1 MQNSTT
7 GIAPER
13 IWSFYVVIALA
24 LLGAAYQ
31 LVRLQI
37 TGFDAFAERALDN
50 RQQRLTLPA
59 PRGVVYDRNGV
70 LLAQNVP
77 AISVSITPALLPE
90 DAGRL
95 AELYARL
102 SELTGVPIS
111 TPPLD
116 AGNATGNRIGDD
128 SPSPGIQELVF
139 LQETNA
145 PYRPV
150 VIAPDLSREKAL
162 VLGAE
167 LRSLPGVQLEVRALR
182 DYPTGAL
189 TAHVVGYMGPITEDQ
204 SDYYVNLG
212 FDPARDRIGYAGI
225 ENRMQDVMA
234 GRNGYKEVEVDVAG
248 RELRTLG
255 EGQAP
260 VPGQSVVLTIDV
272 RLQAAAE
279 AALANRMKI
288 ENQIAQAD
296 TNLLRPPQPV
306 TNGVAIAINPQ
317 TGEVLA
323 MVSLPT
329 YDNAMFSR
337 FIPAA
342 YYQEMAD
349 HPYKPLFNN
358 AISGEYP
365 PGSVFK
371 VAVAAGALQEG
382 VVTADQVIFDPG
394 EIIITNRYFPNDP
407 GKTRRVVCYNRAGH
421 GDVNFIR
428 GIAVSCDVYFYALG
442 GGYEAGGV
450 QDGGLG
456 IDRLHNY
463 ATMLGFDQLTGI
475 ELPGERKG
483 LMPTRDWKRLNIGE
497 NWSTGDTYIA
507 SIGQGYVLSTPLQ
520 VLMAYTP
527 FINRDGYVR
536 KPTLIREVRDGEG
549 NVLRTASVQN
559 QSQTA
564 LTPYVI
570 EQVSLGLR
578 QVMID
583 GTGKKLAVEGIN
595 LAGKSGT
602 AEYCDNVAQA
612 ADRCQYGS
620 WPAHA
625 WMVAYAP
632 YEKPE
637 IAVVVFVYSGEE
649 GSTVAGPVAQEIIDA
664 YFALKGMSPAA
675 G

>member
-296 TNLLRPPQPV
+296 TNPLRPPQPV

-421 GDVNFIR
+421 GEVNFIR

>member
-1 MQNSTT
+1 M
-7 GIAPER
+7 
-13 IWSFYVVIALA
+13 IALA

-31 LVRLQI
+31 LVRLQV

-59 PRGVVYDRNGV
+59 ARGVVYDRNGV

-77 AISVSITPALLPE
+77 AISVSITPAFLPE

-102 SELTGVPIS
+102 SELTGVPIA

-128 SPSPGIQELVF
+128 SPPPGIRELVL
-139 LQETNA
+139 LQETTA

-150 VIAPDLSREKAL
+150 VIAPDITREQAL

-167 LRSLPGVQLEVRALR
+167 LRNLPGVQLEVRALR

-204 SDYYVNLG
+204 ADYYVDLG

-234 GRNGYKEVEVDVAG
+234 GSNGYKEVEVDVAG

-279 AALANRMKI
+279 AALSNRMKI

-296 TNLLRPPQPV
+296 TNPLRPPQPV

-329 YDNAMFSR
+329 YDNTMFSR
-337 FIPAA
+337 FIPAT
-342 YYQEMAD
+342 YYQEMED

-382 VVTADQVIFDPG
+382 IVTADQMIFDPG

-450 QDGGLG
+450 TDGGLG
-456 IDRLHNY
+456 IDRLHKY

-483 LMPTRDWKRLNIGE
+483 LIPTRDWKRLNIGE

-520 VLMAYTP
+520 VLMAHTP
-527 FINRDGYVR
+527 FINRDGFVR

-559 QSQTA
+559 NSQTA

-570 EQVSLGLR
+570 EQVSQGLR

-583 GTGKKLAVEGIN
+583 GTGKNLAVEGIV
-595 LAGKSGT
+595 LGGKSGT

-612 ADRCQYGS
+612 ADRCQFGS

-625 WMVAYAP
+625 WMLAYAP

-649 GSTVAGPVAQEIIDA
+649 GSTVAGSVVQEIIDA
-664 YFALKGMSPAA
+664 YFVLKGMSPAA

>member
-1 MQNSTT
+1 VQNTSTS
-7 GIAPER
+7 IAPER

-37 TGFDAFAERALDN
+37 TGFDAYTVRAIDN

-77 AISVSITPALLPE
+77 AISVLITPALLPE
-90 DAGRL
+90 DSGRL

-102 SELTGVPIS
+102 SELTGVPVS

-150 VIAPDLSREKAL
+150 VIAPDISREQAL

-167 LRSLPGVQLEVRALR
+167 LRTMPGVQLEVRALR

-204 SDYYVNLG
+204 SDFYVNLG

-272 RLQAAAE
+272 RLQAAAA

-296 TNLLRPPQPV
+296 TNPLRPPQPV

-329 YDNAMFSR
+329 YDNTMFSR
-337 FIPAA
+337 FIPAT

-382 VVTADQVIFDPG
+382 VVTAEQEIFDPG

-450 QDGGLG
+450 KDGGLG
-456 IDRLHNY
+456 IDRVHKY

-483 LMPTRDWKRLNIGE
+483 LIPTRDWKRLNIGE

-520 VLMAYTP
+520 VLMAHTP
-527 FINRDGYVR
+527 FINRDGFVR

-559 QSQTA
+559 HSQTA

-570 EQVSLGLR
+570 DQVSLGLR

-583 GTGKKLAVEGIN
+583 GTGKKLGVEGIN

-612 ADRCQYGS
+612 ADRCQFGA
-620 WPAHA
+620 WPAHS
-625 WMVAYAP
+625 WMVVYAP

-664 YFALKGMSPAA
+664 YFVLKGMSPAA

>member
-296 TNLLRPPQPV
+296 TNPLRPPQPV

-559 QSQTA
+559 QSQTT

>member
-1 MQNSTT
+1 MQNTTT

-204 SDYYVNLG
+204 SAYYVNLG

-296 TNLLRPPQPV
+296 TNPLRPPQPV

-463 ATMLGFDQLTGI
+463 ATMLGFGQLTGI

>member
-1 MQNSTT
+1 M
-7 GIAPER
+7 
-13 IWSFYVVIALA
+13 IALA

-31 LVRLQI
+31 LVRLQV

-59 PRGVVYDRNGV
+59 ARGVVYDRNGV

-77 AISVSITPALLPE
+77 AISVSITPAFLPE

-102 SELTGVPIS
+102 SELTGVPIA

-128 SPSPGIQELVF
+128 SPPPGIRELVL
-139 LQETNA
+139 LQETTA

-150 VIAPDLSREKAL
+150 VIAPDITREQAL

-167 LRSLPGVQLEVRALR
+167 LRNLPGVQLEVRALR

-204 SDYYVNLG
+204 ADYYVNLG

-234 GRNGYKEVEVDVAG
+234 GSNGYKEVEVDVAG

-279 AALANRMKI
+279 AALSNRMKI

-296 TNLLRPPQPV
+296 TNPLRPPQPV

-329 YDNAMFSR
+329 YDNSMFSR
-337 FIPAA
+337 FIPAT

-382 VVTADQVIFDPG
+382 IVTADQMIFDPG

-450 QDGGLG
+450 TDGGLG
-456 IDRLHNY
+456 IDRLHKY

-483 LMPTRDWKRLNIGE
+483 LIPTRDWKRLNIGE

-520 VLMAYTP
+520 VLMAHTP
-527 FINRDGYVR
+527 FINRDGFVR

-559 QSQTA
+559 NSQTA

-570 EQVSLGLR
+570 EQVSQGLR

-583 GTGKKLAVEGIN
+583 GTGKNLAVEGIV
-595 LAGKSGT
+595 LGGKSGT

-612 ADRCQYGS
+612 ADRCQFGS

-625 WMVAYAP
+625 WMLAYAP

-649 GSTVAGPVAQEIIDA
+649 GSTVAGSVVQEIIDA
-664 YFALKGMSPAA
+664 YFVLKGMSPAA

>member
-1 MQNSTT
+1 M
-7 GIAPER
+7 
-13 IWSFYVVIALA
+13 IALA

-37 TGFDAFAERALDN
+37 TGFDAYTVRAIDN

-77 AISVSITPALLPE
+77 AISVLITPALLPE
-90 DAGRL
+90 DSGRL

-102 SELTGVPIS
+102 SELTGVPVS

-150 VIAPDLSREKAL
+150 VIAPDISREQAL

-167 LRSLPGVQLEVRALR
+167 LRTMPGVQLEVRALR

-204 SDYYVNLG
+204 SDFYVNLG

-272 RLQAAAE
+272 RLQAAAA

-296 TNLLRPPQPV
+296 TNPLRPPQPV

-329 YDNAMFSR
+329 YDNTMFSR
-337 FIPAA
+337 FIPAT

-382 VVTADQVIFDPG
+382 VVTAEQEIFDPG

-421 GDVNFIR
+421 GDVNFIT

-450 QDGGLG
+450 KDGGLG
-456 IDRLHNY
+456 IDRVHKY

-483 LMPTRDWKRLNIGE
+483 LIPTRDWKRLNIGE

-520 VLMAYTP
+520 VLMAHTP
-527 FINRDGYVR
+527 FINRDGFVR

-559 QSQTA
+559 HSQTA

-570 EQVSLGLR
+570 DQVSLGLR

-583 GTGKKLAVEGIN
+583 GTGKKLGVEGIN

-612 ADRCQYGS
+612 ADRCQFGA
-620 WPAHA
+620 WPAHS
-625 WMVAYAP
+625 WMVVYAP

-664 YFALKGMSPAA
+664 YFVLKGMSPAA

>member
-1 MQNSTT
+1 VQNTSAA
-7 GIAPER
+7 IKPDR
-13 IWSFYVVIALA
+13 IWSFYLVITLA

-31 LVRLQI
+31 LVRLQV
-37 TGFDAFAERALDN
+37 TGFAGFAERALDN
-50 RQQRLTLPA
+50 RQQRLTLAA

-77 AISVSITPALLPE
+77 AISVSITPAFLPE
-90 DAGRL
+90 DAGQL

-102 SELTGVPIS
+102 SELTGVPVA

-150 VIAPDLSREKAL
+150 VIAPDISREQAL

-167 LRSLPGVQLEVRALR
+167 LRDLPGVQLEVRALR
-182 DYPTGAL
+182 NYPTGAL

-204 SDYYVNLG
+204 ADYYANLG

-225 ENRMQDVMA
+225 ENRMQELMA
-234 GRNGYKEVEVDVAG
+234 GRNGYKVVEVDVAG

-260 VPGQSVVLTIDV
+260 VPGQSVVLTLDV
-272 RLQAAAE
+272 RLQAATE
-279 AALANRMKI
+279 AALSNRMRI

-296 TNLLRPPQPV
+296 TNPLRPPQPV

-329 YDNAMFSR
+329 YDNSVFSR
-337 FIPAA
+337 FIPAV

-382 VVTADQVIFDPG
+382 VVTADQLIFDPG

-421 GDVNFIR
+421 GDVNFIK
-428 GIAVSCDVYFYALG
+428 GVAFSCDVYFYALG
-442 GGYEAGGV
+442 GGYETGGV
-450 QDGGLG
+450 KDGGLG
-456 IDRLHNY
+456 IDRLYKY
-463 ATMLGFDQLTGI
+463 ATMLGFNQLTGI
-475 ELPGERKG
+475 ELPGEGKG
-483 LMPTRDWKRLNIGE
+483 LIPTRDWKRLNIGE

-507 SIGQGYVLSTPLQ
+507 AIGQGYVLSTPLQ

-527 FINRDGYVR
+527 FINRDGFVR

-559 QSQTA
+559 NSQTE

-570 EQVSLGLR
+570 DQVSLGLR

-595 LAGKSGT
+595 LAGKTGT

-612 ADRCQYGS
+612 ANRCQFGS

-637 IAVVVFVYSGEE
+637 IAVVVFMYSGEE

-664 YFALKGMSPAA
+664 YFALKGMSAAA

>member
-1 MQNSTT
+1 M
-7 GIAPER
+7 
-13 IWSFYVVIALA
+13 IALA

-37 TGFDAFAERALDN
+37 TGFDAYTVRAIDN

-77 AISVSITPALLPE
+77 AISVLITPALLPE
-90 DAGRL
+90 DSGRL

-102 SELTGVPIS
+102 SELTGVPVS

-150 VIAPDLSREKAL
+150 VIAPDISREQAL

-167 LRSLPGVQLEVRALR
+167 LRTMPGVQLEVRALR

-204 SDYYVNLG
+204 SDFYVNLG

-272 RLQAAAE
+272 RLQAAAA

-296 TNLLRPPQPV
+296 TNPLRPPQPV

-329 YDNAMFSR
+329 YDNTMFSR
-337 FIPAA
+337 FIPAT

-382 VVTADQVIFDPG
+382 VVTAEQEIFDPG

-421 GDVNFIR
+421 GDVNFIT

-450 QDGGLG
+450 KDGGLG
-456 IDRLHNY
+456 IDRVHKY

-483 LMPTRDWKRLNIGE
+483 LIPTRDWKRLNIGE

-520 VLMAYTP
+520 VLMAHTP
-527 FINRDGYVR
+527 FINRDGFVR

-559 QSQTA
+559 HSQTA

-570 EQVSLGLR
+570 DQVSLGLR

-583 GTGKKLAVEGIN
+583 GTGDKLGVEGIN

-612 ADRCQYGS
+612 ADRCQFGA
-620 WPAHA
+620 WPAHS
-625 WMVAYAP
+625 WMVVYAP

-664 YFALKGMSPAA
+664 YFVLKGMSPAA

>member
-1 MQNSTT
+1 M
-7 GIAPER
+7 
-13 IWSFYVVIALA
+13 IALA

-37 TGFDAFAERALDN
+37 TGFDAYTVRAIDN

-77 AISVSITPALLPE
+77 AISVLITPALLPE
-90 DAGRL
+90 DSGRL

-102 SELTGVPIS
+102 SELTGVPVS

-150 VIAPDLSREKAL
+150 VIAPDISREQAL

-167 LRSLPGVQLEVRALR
+167 LRTMPGVQLEVRALR

-204 SDYYVNLG
+204 SDFYVNLG

-272 RLQAAAE
+272 RLQAAAA

-296 TNLLRPPQPV
+296 TNPLRPPQPV

-329 YDNAMFSR
+329 YDNTMFSR
-337 FIPAA
+337 FIPAT

-382 VVTADQVIFDPG
+382 VVTAKQEIFDPG

-450 QDGGLG
+450 KDGGLG
-456 IDRLHNY
+456 IDRLHKY

-483 LMPTRDWKRLNIGE
+483 LIPTRDWKRLNIGE

-527 FINRDGYVR
+527 FINRDGFVR

-549 NVLRTASVQN
+549 NVLRSASVQN
-559 QSQTA
+559 NSQTA

-570 EQVSLGLR
+570 DQVSLGLR

-583 GTGKKLAVEGIN
+583 GTGKKLGVEGIN

-612 ADRCQYGS
+612 ANRCQYGA

-664 YFALKGMSPAA
+664 YFVLKGMSPAA

>member
-1 MQNSTT
+1 M
-7 GIAPER
+7 
-13 IWSFYVVIALA
+13 IALA

-31 LVRLQI
+31 LVRLQV

-59 PRGVVYDRNGV
+59 ARGVVYDRNGV

-77 AISVSITPALLPE
+77 VISVSITPAFLPE

-102 SELTGVPIS
+102 SELTGVPIA

-128 SPSPGIQELVF
+128 SPPPGIQELVF
-139 LQETNA
+139 FQETTA

-150 VIAPDLSREKAL
+150 VIAPDITREQAL

-167 LRSLPGVQLEVRALR
+167 LRNLPGVQLEVRALR

-204 SDYYVNLG
+204 ADYYVNLG

-234 GRNGYKEVEVDVAG
+234 GINGYKEVEVDVAG

-279 AALANRMKI
+279 AALSNRMKI

-296 TNLLRPPQPV
+296 TNPLRPPQPV

-329 YDNAMFSR
+329 YDNTMFSR
-337 FIPAA
+337 FIPAT

-382 VVTADQVIFDPG
+382 IVTADQMIFDPG

-450 QDGGLG
+450 TDGGLG
-456 IDRLHNY
+456 IDRLHKY

-483 LMPTRDWKRLNIGE
+483 LIPTRDWKRLNIGE

-520 VLMAYTP
+520 VLMAHTP
-527 FINRDGYVR
+527 FINRDGFVR

-559 QSQTA
+559 NSQTA

-570 EQVSLGLR
+570 EQVSQGLR

-583 GTGKKLAVEGIN
+583 GTGKNLAVEGIV
-595 LAGKSGT
+595 LGGKSGT

-612 ADRCQYGS
+612 ADRCQFGS

-625 WMVAYAP
+625 WMLAYAP

-664 YFALKGMSPAA
+664 YFVLKGMSPAA

>member
-296 TNLLRPPQPV
+296 TNPLRPPQPV

-463 ATMLGFDQLTGI
+463 ATMLGFGQLTGI

>member
-1 MQNSTT
+1 
-7 GIAPER
+7 
-13 IWSFYVVIALA
+13 VIALA

-37 TGFDAFAERALDN
+37 TGFDAYTVRAIDN

-77 AISVSITPALLPE
+77 AISVLITPALLPE
-90 DAGRL
+90 DSGRL

-102 SELTGVPIS
+102 SELTGVPVS

-150 VIAPDLSREKAL
+150 VIAPDISREQAL

-167 LRSLPGVQLEVRALR
+167 LRTMPGVQLEVRALR

-204 SDYYVNLG
+204 SDFYVNLG

-272 RLQAAAE
+272 RLQAAAA

-296 TNLLRPPQPV
+296 TNPLRPPQPV

-329 YDNAMFSR
+329 YDNTMFSR
-337 FIPAA
+337 FIPAT

-382 VVTADQVIFDPG
+382 VVTAEQEIFDPG

-421 GDVNFIR
+421 GDVNFIT

-450 QDGGLG
+450 KDGGLG
-456 IDRLHNY
+456 IDRVHKY

-483 LMPTRDWKRLNIGE
+483 LIPTRDWKRLNIGE

-520 VLMAYTP
+520 VLMAHTP
-527 FINRDGYVR
+527 FINRDGFVR

-559 QSQTA
+559 HSQTA

-570 EQVSLGLR
+570 DQVSLGLR

-583 GTGKKLAVEGIN
+583 GTGDKLGVEGIN

-612 ADRCQYGS
+612 ADRCQFGA
-620 WPAHA
+620 WPAHS
-625 WMVAYAP
+625 WMVVYAP

-664 YFALKGMSPAA
+664 YFVLKGMSPAA

>member
-1 MQNSTT
+1 M
-7 GIAPER
+7 
-13 IWSFYVVIALA
+13 IALA

-31 LVRLQI
+31 LVRLQV

-59 PRGVVYDRNGV
+59 ARGVVYDRNGV

-77 AISVSITPALLPE
+77 AISVSITPAFLPE

-102 SELTGVPIS
+102 SELTGVPIA

-128 SPSPGIQELVF
+128 SPPPGIQELVF
-139 LQETNA
+139 FQETTA

-150 VIAPDLSREKAL
+150 VIAPDITREQAL

-167 LRSLPGVQLEVRALR
+167 LRNLPGVQLEVRALR

-204 SDYYVNLG
+204 ADYYVNLG

-234 GRNGYKEVEVDVAG
+234 GSNGYKEVEVDVAG

-279 AALANRMKI
+279 AALSNRMKI

-296 TNLLRPPQPV
+296 TNPLRPPQPV

-329 YDNAMFSR
+329 YDNTMFSR
-337 FIPAA
+337 FIPAT
-342 YYQEMAD
+342 YYQEMED

-382 VVTADQVIFDPG
+382 IVTADQMIFDPG

-450 QDGGLG
+450 TDGGLG
-456 IDRLHNY
+456 IDRLHKY

-483 LMPTRDWKRLNIGE
+483 LIPTRDWKRLNIGE

-520 VLMAYTP
+520 VLMAHTP
-527 FINRDGYVR
+527 FINRDGFVR

-559 QSQTA
+559 NSQTA

-570 EQVSLGLR
+570 EQVSQGLR

-583 GTGKKLAVEGIN
+583 GTGKNLAVEGIV
-595 LAGKSGT
+595 LGGKSGT

-612 ADRCQYGS
+612 ADRCQFGS

-625 WMVAYAP
+625 WMLAYAP

-649 GSTVAGPVAQEIIDA
+649 GSTVAGSVVQEIIDA
-664 YFALKGMSPAA
+664 YFVLKGMSPAA

>member
-1 MQNSTT
+1 VQNTSAS
-7 GIAPER
+7 IAPDR

-31 LVRLQI
+31 LVRLQV
-37 TGFDAFAERALDN
+37 TGFDAYTVRAIDN

-77 AISVSITPALLPE
+77 AISVLITPALLPE
-90 DAGRL
+90 DSGRL

-102 SELTGVPIS
+102 SELTGVPVS

-150 VIAPDLSREKAL
+150 VIAPDISREQAL

-167 LRSLPGVQLEVRALR
+167 LRTMPGVQLEVRALR

-204 SDYYVNLG
+204 SDFYVNLG

-272 RLQAAAE
+272 RLQAAAA

-296 TNLLRPPQPV
+296 TNPLRPPQPV

-329 YDNAMFSR
+329 YDNTMFSR
-337 FIPAA
+337 FIPAT

-382 VVTADQVIFDPG
+382 VVTAEQEIFDPG

-421 GDVNFIR
+421 GDVNFIT

-450 QDGGLG
+450 KDGGLG
-456 IDRLHNY
+456 IDRVHKY

-483 LMPTRDWKRLNIGE
+483 LIPTRDWKRLNIGE

-520 VLMAYTP
+520 VLMAHTP
-527 FINRDGYVR
+527 FINRDGFVR

-559 QSQTA
+559 HSQTA

-570 EQVSLGLR
+570 DQVSLGLR

-583 GTGKKLAVEGIN
+583 GTGKKLGVEGIN

-612 ADRCQYGS
+612 ADRCQFGA
-620 WPAHA
+620 WPAHS

-664 YFALKGMSPAA
+664 YFVLKGMSPAA

>member
-1 MQNSTT
+1 M
-7 GIAPER
+7 
-13 IWSFYVVIALA
+13 IALA

-31 LVRLQI
+31 LVRLQV

-59 PRGVVYDRNGV
+59 ARGVVYDRNGV

-77 AISVSITPALLPE
+77 AISVSITPAFLPE

-102 SELTGVPIS
+102 SELTGVPIA

-128 SPSPGIQELVF
+128 SPPPGIRELVL
-139 LQETNA
+139 LQETTA

-150 VIAPDLSREKAL
+150 VIAPDITREQAL

-167 LRSLPGVQLEVRALR
+167 LRNLPGVQLEVRALR

-204 SDYYVNLG
+204 ADYYVDLG

-234 GRNGYKEVEVDVAG
+234 GSNGYKEVEVDVAG

-279 AALANRMKI
+279 AALSNRMKI

-296 TNLLRPPQPV
+296 TNPLRPPQPV

-329 YDNAMFSR
+329 YDNTMFSR
-337 FIPAA
+337 FIPAT

-382 VVTADQVIFDPG
+382 IVTADQMIFDPG

-450 QDGGLG
+450 TDGGLG
-456 IDRLHNY
+456 IDRLHKY

-483 LMPTRDWKRLNIGE
+483 LIPTRDWKRLNIGE

-520 VLMAYTP
+520 VLMAHTP
-527 FINRDGYVR
+527 FINRDGFVR

-559 QSQTA
+559 NSQTA

-570 EQVSLGLR
+570 EQVSQGLR

-583 GTGKKLAVEGIN
+583 GTGKNLAVEGIV
-595 LAGKSGT
+595 LGGKSGT

-612 ADRCQYGS
+612 ADRCQFGS

-625 WMVAYAP
+625 WMLAYAP

-649 GSTVAGPVAQEIIDA
+649 GSTVAGSVVQEIIDA
-664 YFALKGMSPAA
+664 YFVLKGMSPAA

>member
-1 MQNSTT
+1 M
-7 GIAPER
+7 
-13 IWSFYVVIALA
+13 IALA

-31 LVRLQI
+31 LVRLQV
-37 TGFDAFAERALDN
+37 TGFDAYTVRAIDN

-77 AISVSITPALLPE
+77 AISVLITPALLPE
-90 DAGRL
+90 DSGRL

-102 SELTGVPIS
+102 SELTGVPVS

-150 VIAPDLSREKAL
+150 VIAPDISREQAL

-167 LRSLPGVQLEVRALR
+167 LRTMPGVQLEVRALR

-204 SDYYVNLG
+204 SDFYVNLG

-272 RLQAAAE
+272 RLQAAAA

-296 TNLLRPPQPV
+296 TDPLRPPQPV

-329 YDNAMFSR
+329 YDNTMFSR
-337 FIPAA
+337 FIPAT

-382 VVTADQVIFDPG
+382 VVTAEQEIFDPG

-421 GDVNFIR
+421 GDVNFIT

-450 QDGGLG
+450 KDGGLG
-456 IDRLHNY
+456 IDRVHKY

-483 LMPTRDWKRLNIGE
+483 LIPTRDWKRLNIGE

-520 VLMAYTP
+520 VLMAHTP
-527 FINRDGYVR
+527 FINRDGFVR

-559 QSQTA
+559 HSQTA

-570 EQVSLGLR
+570 DQVSLGLR

-583 GTGKKLAVEGIN
+583 GTGKKLGVEGIN

-612 ADRCQYGS
+612 ADRCQFGA
-620 WPAHA
+620 WPAHS

-664 YFALKGMSPAA
+664 YFVLKGMSPAA

>member
-1 MQNSTT
+1 MQNTT
-7 GIAPER
+7 TSIAPGR

-31 LVRLQI
+31 LVRLQV

-59 PRGVVYDRNGV
+59 ARGVVYDRNGV

-77 AISVSITPALLPE
+77 AISVSITPAFLPE

-102 SELTGVPIS
+102 SELTGVPIA

-128 SPSPGIQELVF
+128 SPPPGIQELVL
-139 LQETNA
+139 LQETTA

-150 VIAPDLSREKAL
+150 VIAPDITREQAL

-167 LRSLPGVQLEVRALR
+167 LRNLPGVQLEVRALR

-204 SDYYVNLG
+204 ADYYVNLG

-234 GRNGYKEVEVDVAG
+234 GSNGYKEVEVDVAG

-279 AALANRMKI
+279 AALSNRMKI

-296 TNLLRPPQPV
+296 TNPLRPPQPV

-329 YDNAMFSR
+329 YDNTMFSR
-337 FIPAA
+337 FIPAT

-382 VVTADQVIFDPG
+382 IVTADQMIFDPG

-450 QDGGLG
+450 TDGGLG
-456 IDRLHNY
+456 IDRLHKY

-483 LMPTRDWKRLNIGE
+483 LIPTRDWKRLNIGE

-520 VLMAYTP
+520 VLMAHTP
-527 FINRDGYVR
+527 FINRDGFVR

-559 QSQTA
+559 NSQTA

-570 EQVSLGLR
+570 EQVSQGLR

-583 GTGKKLAVEGIN
+583 GTGKNLAVEGIV

-612 ADRCQYGS
+612 ADRCQFGS

-625 WMVAYAP
+625 WMLAYAP

-664 YFALKGMSPAA
+664 YFVLKGMSPAA

>member
-1 MQNSTT
+1 MQNTSTS
-7 GIAPER
+7 IAPDR

-31 LVRLQI
+31 LVRLQV
-37 TGFDAFAERALDN
+37 TGFDAYTVRAIDN

-77 AISVSITPALLPE
+77 AISVLITPALLPE
-90 DAGRL
+90 DSGRL

-102 SELTGVPIS
+102 SELTGVPVS

-150 VIAPDLSREKAL
+150 VIAPDISREQAL

-167 LRSLPGVQLEVRALR
+167 LRTMPGVQLEVRALR

-204 SDYYVNLG
+204 SDFYVNLG

-225 ENRMQDVMA
+225 ENRMQDVLA
-234 GRNGYKEVEVDVAG
+234 GRNGFKEVEVDVAG

-272 RLQAAAE
+272 RLQAAAA

-296 TNLLRPPQPV
+296 TNPLRPPQPV

-329 YDNAMFSR
+329 YDNTMFSR
-337 FIPAA
+337 FIPAT

-382 VVTADQVIFDPG
+382 VVTAEQEIFDPG

-421 GDVNFIR
+421 GDV
-428 GIAVSCDVYFYALG
+428 
-442 GGYEAGGV
+442 
-450 QDGGLG
+450 
-456 IDRLHNY
+456 
-463 ATMLGFDQLTGI
+463 
-475 ELPGERKG
+475 
-483 LMPTRDWKRLNIGE
+483 
-497 NWSTGDTYIA
+497 
-507 SIGQGYVLSTPLQ
+507 
-520 VLMAYTP
+520 
-527 FINRDGYVR
+527 
-536 KPTLIREVRDGEG
+536 
-549 NVLRTASVQN
+549 
-559 QSQTA
+559 
-564 LTPYVI
+564 
-570 EQVSLGLR
+570 
-578 QVMID
+578 
-583 GTGKKLAVEGIN
+583 
-595 LAGKSGT
+595 
-602 AEYCDNVAQA
+602 
-612 ADRCQYGS
+612 
-620 WPAHA
+620 
-625 WMVAYAP
+625 
-632 YEKPE
+632 
-637 IAVVVFVYSGEE
+637 
-649 GSTVAGPVAQEIIDA
+649 
-664 YFALKGMSPAA
+664 
-675 G
+675 

>member
-1 MQNSTT
+1 VQNTSTS
-7 GIAPER
+7 IAPDR

-37 TGFDAFAERALDN
+37 TGFDAYTVRAIDN

-77 AISVSITPALLPE
+77 AISVLITPALLPE
-90 DAGRL
+90 DSGRL

-102 SELTGVPIS
+102 SELTGVPVS

-150 VIAPDLSREKAL
+150 VIAPDISREQAL

-167 LRSLPGVQLEVRALR
+167 LRTMPGVQLEVRALR

-204 SDYYVNLG
+204 SDFYVNLG

-272 RLQAAAE
+272 RLQAAAA

-296 TNLLRPPQPV
+296 TNPLRPPQPV

-329 YDNAMFSR
+329 YDNTMFSR
-337 FIPAA
+337 FIPAT

-382 VVTADQVIFDPG
+382 VVTAEQEIFDPG

-421 GDVNFIR
+421 GDVNFIT

-450 QDGGLG
+450 KDGGLG
-456 IDRLHNY
+456 IDRVHKY

-483 LMPTRDWKRLNIGE
+483 LIPTRDWKRLNIGE

-520 VLMAYTP
+520 VLMAHTP
-527 FINRDGYVR
+527 FINRDGFVR

-559 QSQTA
+559 HSQTA

-570 EQVSLGLR
+570 DQVSLGLR

-583 GTGKKLAVEGIN
+583 GTGKKLGVEGIN

-612 ADRCQYGS
+612 ADRCQFGA
-620 WPAHA
+620 WPAHS
-625 WMVAYAP
+625 WMVVYAP

-664 YFALKGMSPAA
+664 YFVLKGMSPAA

>member
-1 MQNSTT
+1 MQNTTT

-296 TNLLRPPQPV
+296 TNPLRPPQPV

-463 ATMLGFDQLTGI
+463 ATMLGFGQLTGI

>member
-1 MQNSTT
+1 M
-7 GIAPER
+7 
-13 IWSFYVVIALA
+13 IALA

-31 LVRLQI
+31 LVRLQV

-59 PRGVVYDRNGV
+59 ARGVVYDRNGV

-77 AISVSITPALLPE
+77 AISVSITPAFLPE

-102 SELTGVPIS
+102 SELTGVPIA

-128 SPSPGIQELVF
+128 SPPPGIQELVL
-139 LQETNA
+139 LQETTA

-150 VIAPDLSREKAL
+150 VIAPDITREQAL

-167 LRSLPGVQLEVRALR
+167 LRNLPGVQLEVRALR

-204 SDYYVNLG
+204 ADYYVDLG

-234 GRNGYKEVEVDVAG
+234 GSNGYKEVEVDVAG

-279 AALANRMKI
+279 AALSNRMKI

-296 TNLLRPPQPV
+296 TNPLRPPQPV

-329 YDNAMFSR
+329 YDNTMFSR
-337 FIPAA
+337 FIPAT

-382 VVTADQVIFDPG
+382 IVTADQMIFDPG

-450 QDGGLG
+450 TDGGLG
-456 IDRLHNY
+456 IDRLHKY

-483 LMPTRDWKRLNIGE
+483 LIPTRDWKRLNIGE

-507 SIGQGYVLSTPLQ
+507 SIGQGYGLSTPLQ
-520 VLMAYTP
+520 VLMAHTP
-527 FINRDGYVR
+527 FINRDGFVR

-559 QSQTA
+559 NSQTA

-570 EQVSLGLR
+570 EQVSQGLR

-583 GTGKKLAVEGIN
+583 GTGKNLAVEGIV
-595 LAGKSGT
+595 LGGKSGT

-612 ADRCQYGS
+612 ADRCQFGS

-625 WMVAYAP
+625 WMLAYAP

-664 YFALKGMSPAA
+664 YFVLKGMSPAA

>member
-1 MQNSTT
+1 M
-7 GIAPER
+7 
-13 IWSFYVVIALA
+13 IALA

-31 LVRLQI
+31 LVRLQV

-59 PRGVVYDRNGV
+59 ARGVVYDRNGV

-77 AISVSITPALLPE
+77 AISVSITPAFLPE

-102 SELTGVPIS
+102 SELTGVPIA

-128 SPSPGIQELVF
+128 SPPPGIQELVL
-139 LQETNA
+139 LQETTA

-150 VIAPDLSREKAL
+150 VIAPDITREQAL

-167 LRSLPGVQLEVRALR
+167 LRNLPGVQLEVRALR

-204 SDYYVNLG
+204 ADYYVDLG

-234 GRNGYKEVEVDVAG
+234 GSNGYKEVEVDVAG

-279 AALANRMKI
+279 AALSNRMKI

-296 TNLLRPPQPV
+296 TNPLRPPQPV

-329 YDNAMFSR
+329 YDNTMFSR
-337 FIPAA
+337 FIPAT

-382 VVTADQVIFDPG
+382 IVTADQMIFDPG

-450 QDGGLG
+450 TDGGLG
-456 IDRLHNY
+456 IDRLHKY

-483 LMPTRDWKRLNIGE
+483 LIPTRDWKRLNIGE

-520 VLMAYTP
+520 VLMAHTP
-527 FINRDGYVR
+527 FINRDGFVR

-559 QSQTA
+559 NSQTA

-570 EQVSLGLR
+570 EQVSQGLR

-583 GTGKKLAVEGIN
+583 GTGKNLAVEGIV
-595 LAGKSGT
+595 LGGKSGT

-612 ADRCQYGS
+612 ADRCQFGS

-625 WMVAYAP
+625 WMLAYAP

-664 YFALKGMSPAA
+664 YFVLKGMSPAA

>member
-1 MQNSTT
+1 MQNTSAS
-7 GIAPER
+7 IAPDR

-31 LVRLQI
+31 LVRLQV
-37 TGFDAFAERALDN
+37 TGFDAYTVRAIDN

-77 AISVSITPALLPE
+77 AISVLITPALLPE
-90 DAGRL
+90 DSGRL

-102 SELTGVPIS
+102 SELTGVPVS

-150 VIAPDLSREKAL
+150 VIAPDISREQAL

-167 LRSLPGVQLEVRALR
+167 LRTMPGVQLEVRALR

-204 SDYYVNLG
+204 SDFYVNLG

-272 RLQAAAE
+272 RLQAAAA

-296 TNLLRPPQPV
+296 TNPLRPPQPV

-329 YDNAMFSR
+329 YDNTMFSR
-337 FIPAA
+337 FIPAT

-382 VVTADQVIFDPG
+382 VVTAEQEIFDPG

-421 GDVNFIR
+421 GDVNFIT

-450 QDGGLG
+450 KDGGLG
-456 IDRLHNY
+456 IDRVHKY

-483 LMPTRDWKRLNIGE
+483 LIPTRDWKRLNIGE

-520 VLMAYTP
+520 VLMAHTP
-527 FINRDGYVR
+527 FINRDGFVR

-559 QSQTA
+559 HSQTA

-570 EQVSLGLR
+570 DQVSLGLR

-583 GTGKKLAVEGIN
+583 GTGKKLGVEGIN

-612 ADRCQYGS
+612 ADRCQFGA
-620 WPAHA
+620 WPAHS
-625 WMVAYAP
+625 WMVVYAP

-664 YFALKGMSPAA
+664 YFVLKGMSPAA

>member
-1 MQNSTT
+1 MQNTTT

-296 TNLLRPPQPV
+296 TNPVRPPQPV

>member
-1 MQNSTT
+1 MQNTSAS
-7 GIAPER
+7 IAPDR

-37 TGFDAFAERALDN
+37 TGFDAYTVRAIDN

-77 AISVSITPALLPE
+77 AISVLITPALLPE
-90 DAGRL
+90 DSGRL

-102 SELTGVPIS
+102 SELTGVPVS

-150 VIAPDLSREKAL
+150 VIAPDISREQAL

-167 LRSLPGVQLEVRALR
+167 LRTMPGVQLEVRALR

-204 SDYYVNLG
+204 SDFYVNLG

-272 RLQAAAE
+272 RLQAAAA

-296 TNLLRPPQPV
+296 TNPLRPPQPV

-329 YDNAMFSR
+329 YDNTMFSR
-337 FIPAA
+337 FIPAT

-382 VVTADQVIFDPG
+382 VVTAEQEIFDPG

-450 QDGGLG
+450 KDGGLG
-456 IDRLHNY
+456 IDRVHKY

-483 LMPTRDWKRLNIGE
+483 LIPTRDWKRLNIGE

-520 VLMAYTP
+520 VLMAHTP
-527 FINRDGYVR
+527 FINRDGFVR

-559 QSQTA
+559 HSQTA

-570 EQVSLGLR
+570 DQVSLGLR

-583 GTGKKLAVEGIN
+583 GTGKKLGVEGIN

-612 ADRCQYGS
+612 ADRCQFGA
-620 WPAHA
+620 WPAHS

-664 YFALKGMSPAA
+664 YFVLKGMSPAA

>member
-1 MQNSTT
+1 M
-7 GIAPER
+7 
-13 IWSFYVVIALA
+13 IALA

-37 TGFDAFAERALDN
+37 TGFDAYTVRAIDN

-77 AISVSITPALLPE
+77 AISVLITPALLPE
-90 DAGRL
+90 DSGRL

-102 SELTGVPIS
+102 SELTGVPVS

-150 VIAPDLSREKAL
+150 VIAPDISREQAL

-167 LRSLPGVQLEVRALR
+167 LRTMPGVQLEVRALR

-204 SDYYVNLG
+204 SDFYVNLG

-272 RLQAAAE
+272 RLQAAAA

-296 TNLLRPPQPV
+296 TNPLRPPQPV

-329 YDNAMFSR
+329 YDNTMFSR
-337 FIPAA
+337 FIPAT

-382 VVTADQVIFDPG
+382 VVTAEQEIFDPG

-421 GDVNFIR
+421 GDVNFIT

-450 QDGGLG
+450 KDGGLG
-456 IDRLHNY
+456 IDRVHKY

-483 LMPTRDWKRLNIGE
+483 LIPTRDWKRLNIGE

-520 VLMAYTP
+520 VLMAHTP
-527 FINRDGYVR
+527 FINRDGFVR

-559 QSQTA
+559 HSQTA

-570 EQVSLGLR
+570 DQVSLGLR

-583 GTGKKLAVEGIN
+583 GTGKKLGVEGIN

-612 ADRCQYGS
+612 ADRCQFGA
-620 WPAHA
+620 WPAHS

-664 YFALKGMSPAA
+664 YFVLKGMSPAA

>member
-1 MQNSTT
+1 M
-7 GIAPER
+7 
-13 IWSFYVVIALA
+13 IALA

-31 LVRLQI
+31 LVRLQV

-59 PRGVVYDRNGV
+59 ARGVVYDRNGV

-77 AISVSITPALLPE
+77 AISVSITPAFLPE

-102 SELTGVPIS
+102 SELTGVPIA

-128 SPSPGIQELVF
+128 SPPPGIQELVL
-139 LQETNA
+139 LQETTA

-150 VIAPDLSREKAL
+150 VIAPDITREQAL

-167 LRSLPGVQLEVRALR
+167 LRNLPGVQLEVRALR

-204 SDYYVNLG
+204 ADYYVNLG

-234 GRNGYKEVEVDVAG
+234 GSNGYKEVEVDVAG

-279 AALANRMKI
+279 AALSNRMKI

-296 TNLLRPPQPV
+296 TNPLRPPQPV

-329 YDNAMFSR
+329 YDNTMFSR
-337 FIPAA
+337 FIPAT

-382 VVTADQVIFDPG
+382 IVTADQMIFDPG

-450 QDGGLG
+450 TDGGLG
-456 IDRLHNY
+456 IDRVHKY

-483 LMPTRDWKRLNIGE
+483 LIPTRDWKRLNIGE

-520 VLMAYTP
+520 VLMAHTP
-527 FINRDGYVR
+527 FINRDGFVR

-559 QSQTA
+559 NSQTA

-570 EQVSLGLR
+570 EQVSQGLR

-583 GTGKKLAVEGIN
+583 GTGKNLAVEGIV
-595 LAGKSGT
+595 LGGKSGT

-612 ADRCQYGS
+612 ADRCQFGS

-625 WMVAYAP
+625 WMLAYAP

-649 GSTVAGPVAQEIIDA
+649 GSTVAGSVVQEIIDA
-664 YFALKGMSPAA
+664 YFVLKGMSPAA

>member
-1 MQNSTT
+1 M
-7 GIAPER
+7 
-13 IWSFYVVIALA
+13 IALA

-31 LVRLQI
+31 LVRLQV
-37 TGFDAFAERALDN
+37 TGFDAYTVRAIDN

-77 AISVSITPALLPE
+77 AISVLITPALLPE
-90 DAGRL
+90 DSGRL

-102 SELTGVPIS
+102 SELTGVPVS

-150 VIAPDLSREKAL
+150 VIAPDISREQAL

-167 LRSLPGVQLEVRALR
+167 LRTMPGVQLEVRALR

-204 SDYYVNLG
+204 SDFYVNLG

-272 RLQAAAE
+272 RLQAAAA

-296 TNLLRPPQPV
+296 TNPLRPPQPV

-329 YDNAMFSR
+329 YDNTMFSR
-337 FIPAA
+337 FIPAT

-382 VVTADQVIFDPG
+382 VVTAEQEIFDPG

-421 GDVNFIR
+421 GDVNFIT

-450 QDGGLG
+450 KDGGLG
-456 IDRLHNY
+456 IDRVHKY

-483 LMPTRDWKRLNIGE
+483 LIPTRDWKRLNIGE

-520 VLMAYTP
+520 VLMAHTP
-527 FINRDGYVR
+527 FINRDGFVR

-559 QSQTA
+559 NSQTA

-570 EQVSLGLR
+570 EQVSQGLR

-583 GTGKKLAVEGIN
+583 GTGKNLAVEGIV
-595 LAGKSGT
+595 LGGKSGT

-612 ADRCQYGS
+612 ADRCQFGS

-625 WMVAYAP
+625 WMLAYAP

-649 GSTVAGPVAQEIIDA
+649 GSTVAGSVVQEIIDA
-664 YFALKGMSPAA
+664 YFVLKGMSPAA

>member
-1 MQNSTT
+1 MQNTSTS
-7 GIAPER
+7 IAPDR

-31 LVRLQI
+31 LVRLQV
-37 TGFDAFAERALDN
+37 TGFDAYTVRAIDN

-77 AISVSITPALLPE
+77 AISVLITPALLPE
-90 DAGRL
+90 DSGRL

-102 SELTGVPIS
+102 SELTGVPVS

-150 VIAPDLSREKAL
+150 VIAPDISREQAL

-167 LRSLPGVQLEVRALR
+167 LRTMPGVQLEVRALR

-204 SDYYVNLG
+204 SDFYVNLG

-272 RLQAAAE
+272 RLQAAAA

-296 TNLLRPPQPV
+296 TNPLRPPQPV

-329 YDNAMFSR
+329 YDNTMFSR
-337 FIPAA
+337 FIPAT

-382 VVTADQVIFDPG
+382 VVTAEQEIFDPG

-421 GDVNFIR
+421 GDVNFIT

-450 QDGGLG
+450 KDGGLG
-456 IDRLHNY
+456 IDRVHKY

-483 LMPTRDWKRLNIGE
+483 LIPTRDWKRLNIGE

-520 VLMAYTP
+520 VLMAHTP
-527 FINRDGYVR
+527 FINRDGFVR

-559 QSQTA
+559 HSQTA

-570 EQVSLGLR
+570 DQVSLGLR

-583 GTGKKLAVEGIN
+583 GTGKKLGVEGIN

-612 ADRCQYGS
+612 ADRCQFGA
-620 WPAHA
+620 WPAHS

-664 YFALKGMSPAA
+664 YFVLKGMSPAA

>member
-1 MQNSTT
+1 M
-7 GIAPER
+7 
-13 IWSFYVVIALA
+13 IALA

-31 LVRLQI
+31 LVRLQV

-77 AISVSITPALLPE
+77 VISVSITPAFLPE

-102 SELTGVPIS
+102 SELTGVPIA

-128 SPSPGIQELVF
+128 SPPPGIQELVF
-139 LQETNA
+139 FQETTA

-150 VIAPDLSREKAL
+150 VIAPDITREQAL
-162 VLGAE
+162 LVGAE
-167 LRSLPGVQLEVRALR
+167 LRNLPGVQLEVRALR

-204 SDYYVNLG
+204 ADYYVNLG

-234 GRNGYKEVEVDVAG
+234 GSNGYKEVEVDVAG

-279 AALANRMKI
+279 AALSNRMKI

-296 TNLLRPPQPV
+296 TNPLRPPQPV

-329 YDNAMFSR
+329 YDNTMFSR
-337 FIPAA
+337 FIPAT

-382 VVTADQVIFDPG
+382 IVTADQMIFDPG

-450 QDGGLG
+450 TDGGLG
-456 IDRLHNY
+456 IDRLHKY

-475 ELPGERKG
+475 ELPGEGKG
-483 LMPTRDWKRLNIGE
+483 LIPTRDWKRLNIGE

-520 VLMAYTP
+520 VLMAHTP
-527 FINRDGYVR
+527 FINRDGFVR

-559 QSQTA
+559 NSQTA

-570 EQVSLGLR
+570 EQVSQGLR

-583 GTGKKLAVEGIN
+583 GTGKNLAVEGIV
-595 LAGKSGT
+595 LGGKSGT

-612 ADRCQYGS
+612 ADRCQFGS

-625 WMVAYAP
+625 WMLAYAP

-649 GSTVAGPVAQEIIDA
+649 GSTVAGAVVQEIIDA
-664 YFALKGMSPAA
+664 YYVLKGMSPAA

>member
-1 MQNSTT
+1 MQNTT
-7 GIAPER
+7 TSIAPGR

-31 LVRLQI
+31 LVRLQV

-59 PRGVVYDRNGV
+59 ARGVVYDRNGV

-77 AISVSITPALLPE
+77 AISVSITPAFLPE

-102 SELTGVPIS
+102 SELTGVPIA

-128 SPSPGIQELVF
+128 SPPPGIRELVL
-139 LQETNA
+139 LQETTA

-150 VIAPDLSREKAL
+150 VIAPDITREQAL

-167 LRSLPGVQLEVRALR
+167 LRNLPGVQLEVRALR

-204 SDYYVNLG
+204 ADYYVNLG

-234 GRNGYKEVEVDVAG
+234 GSNGYKEVEVDVAG

-279 AALANRMKI
+279 AALSNRMKI

-296 TNLLRPPQPV
+296 TNPLRPPQPV

-329 YDNAMFSR
+329 YDNTMFSR
-337 FIPAA
+337 FIPAT
-342 YYQEMAD
+342 YYQEMED

-382 VVTADQVIFDPG
+382 IVTADQMIFDPG

-450 QDGGLG
+450 TDGGLG
-456 IDRLHNY
+456 IDRLHKY

-483 LMPTRDWKRLNIGE
+483 LIPTRDWKRLNIGE

-520 VLMAYTP
+520 VLMAHTP
-527 FINRDGYVR
+527 FINRDGFVR

-559 QSQTA
+559 NSQTA

-570 EQVSLGLR
+570 EQVSQGLR

-583 GTGKKLAVEGIN
+583 GTGKNLAVEGIV
-595 LAGKSGT
+595 LGGKSGT

-612 ADRCQYGS
+612 ADRCQFGS

-625 WMVAYAP
+625 WMLAYAP

-649 GSTVAGPVAQEIIDA
+649 GSTVAGSVVQEIIDA
-664 YFALKGMSPAA
+664 YFVLKGMSPAA

>member
-1 MQNSTT
+1 M
-7 GIAPER
+7 
-13 IWSFYVVIALA
+13 IALA

-204 SDYYVNLG
+204 SAYYVNLG

-296 TNLLRPPQPV
+296 TNPLRPPQPV

-463 ATMLGFDQLTGI
+463 ATMLGFGQLTGI

-549 NVLRTASVQN
+549 NVLRTAGVQN

>member
-1 MQNSTT
+1 MQNTT
-7 GIAPER
+7 TSIAPGR

-31 LVRLQI
+31 LVRLQV

-59 PRGVVYDRNGV
+59 ARGVVYDRNGV

-77 AISVSITPALLPE
+77 AISVSITPAFLPE

-102 SELTGVPIS
+102 SELTGVPIA

-128 SPSPGIQELVF
+128 SPPPGIRELVL
-139 LQETNA
+139 LQETTA

-150 VIAPDLSREKAL
+150 VIAPDITREQAL

-167 LRSLPGVQLEVRALR
+167 LRNLPGVQLEVRALR

-189 TAHVVGYMGPITEDQ
+189 TAHIVGYMGPITEDQ
-204 SDYYVNLG
+204 ADYYVDLG

-234 GRNGYKEVEVDVAG
+234 GSNGYKEVEVDVAG

-279 AALANRMKI
+279 AALSNRMKI

-296 TNLLRPPQPV
+296 TNPLRPPQPV

-329 YDNAMFSR
+329 YDNTMFSR
-337 FIPAA
+337 FIPAT

-371 VAVAAGALQEG
+371 AAVAAGALQEG
-382 VVTADQVIFDPG
+382 IVTADQMIFDPG

-450 QDGGLG
+450 TDGGLG
-456 IDRLHNY
+456 IDRLHKY

-483 LMPTRDWKRLNIGE
+483 LIPTRDWKRLNIGE

-520 VLMAYTP
+520 VLMAHTP
-527 FINRDGYVR
+527 FINRDGFVR

-559 QSQTA
+559 NSQTA

-570 EQVSLGLR
+570 EQVSQGLR

-583 GTGKKLAVEGIN
+583 GTGKNLAVEGIV
-595 LAGKSGT
+595 LGGKSGT

-612 ADRCQYGS
+612 ADRCQFGS

-625 WMVAYAP
+625 WMLAYAP

-664 YFALKGMSPAA
+664 YFVLKGMSPAA

>member
-1 MQNSTT
+1 MQNTSTS
-7 GIAPER
+7 IAPDR

-37 TGFDAFAERALDN
+37 TGFDAYTVRAIDN

-77 AISVSITPALLPE
+77 AISVLITPALLPE
-90 DAGRL
+90 DSGRL

-102 SELTGVPIS
+102 SELTGVPVS

-150 VIAPDLSREKAL
+150 VIAPDISREQAL

-167 LRSLPGVQLEVRALR
+167 LRTMPGVQLEVRALR

-204 SDYYVNLG
+204 SDFYVNLG

-272 RLQAAAE
+272 RLQAAAA

-296 TNLLRPPQPV
+296 TNPLRPPQPV

-329 YDNAMFSR
+329 YDNTMFSR
-337 FIPAA
+337 FIPAT

-382 VVTADQVIFDPG
+382 VVTAEQEIFDPG

-450 QDGGLG
+450 KDGGLG
-456 IDRLHNY
+456 IDRLHKY

-483 LMPTRDWKRLNIGE
+483 LIPTRDWKRLNIGE

-527 FINRDGYVR
+527 FINRDGFVR

-549 NVLRTASVQN
+549 NVLRSASVQN
-559 QSQTA
+559 HSQTA

-570 EQVSLGLR
+570 DQVSLGLR

-583 GTGKKLAVEGIN
+583 GTGKKLGVEGIN

-612 ADRCQYGS
+612 ANRCQYGA

-664 YFALKGMSPAA
+664 YFVLKGMSPAA

>member
-1 MQNSTT
+1 MQNTT
-7 GIAPER
+7 TSIAPGR

-31 LVRLQI
+31 LVRLQV

-59 PRGVVYDRNGV
+59 ARGVVYDRNGV

-77 AISVSITPALLPE
+77 AISVSITPAFLPE

-102 SELTGVPIS
+102 SELTGVPIA

-128 SPSPGIQELVF
+128 SPPPGIQELVL
-139 LQETNA
+139 LQETTA

-150 VIAPDLSREKAL
+150 VIAPDITREQAL

-167 LRSLPGVQLEVRALR
+167 LRNLPGVQLEVRALR

-204 SDYYVNLG
+204 ADYYVDLG

-234 GRNGYKEVEVDVAG
+234 GSNGYKEVEVDVAG

-279 AALANRMKI
+279 AALSNRMKI

-296 TNLLRPPQPV
+296 TNPLRPPQPV

-329 YDNAMFSR
+329 YDNTMFSR
-337 FIPAA
+337 FIPAT

-382 VVTADQVIFDPG
+382 IVTADQMIFDPG

-450 QDGGLG
+450 TDGGLG
-456 IDRLHNY
+456 IDRLHKY

-483 LMPTRDWKRLNIGE
+483 LIPTRDWKRLNIGE

-520 VLMAYTP
+520 VLMAHTP
-527 FINRDGYVR
+527 FINRDGFVR

-559 QSQTA
+559 NSQTA

-570 EQVSLGLR
+570 EQVSQGLR

-583 GTGKKLAVEGIN
+583 GTGKNLAVEGIV
-595 LAGKSGT
+595 LGGKSGT

-612 ADRCQYGS
+612 ADRCQFGS

-625 WMVAYAP
+625 WMLAYAP

-664 YFALKGMSPAA
+664 YFVLKGMSPAA

>member
-1 MQNSTT
+1 M
-7 GIAPER
+7 
-13 IWSFYVVIALA
+13 IALA

-31 LVRLQI
+31 LVRLQV
-37 TGFDAFAERALDN
+37 TGFDAYTVRAIDN

-77 AISVSITPALLPE
+77 AISVLITPALLPE
-90 DAGRL
+90 DSGRL

-102 SELTGVPIS
+102 SELTGVPVS

-150 VIAPDLSREKAL
+150 VIAPDISREQAL

-167 LRSLPGVQLEVRALR
+167 LRTMPGVQLEVRALR

-204 SDYYVNLG
+204 SDFYVNLG

-272 RLQAAAE
+272 RLQAAAA
-279 AALANRMKI
+279 AALSNRMKI

-296 TNLLRPPQPV
+296 TNPLRPPQPV

-329 YDNAMFSR
+329 YDNTMFSR
-337 FIPAA
+337 FIPAT

-382 VVTADQVIFDPG
+382 VVTAEQEIFDPG

-421 GDVNFIR
+421 GDVNFIT

-450 QDGGLG
+450 KDGGLG
-456 IDRLHNY
+456 IDRVHKY

-483 LMPTRDWKRLNIGE
+483 LIPTRDWKRLNIGE

-520 VLMAYTP
+520 VLMAHTP
-527 FINRDGYVR
+527 FINRDGFVR

-559 QSQTA
+559 HSQTA

-570 EQVSLGLR
+570 DQVSLGLR

-583 GTGKKLAVEGIN
+583 GTGKKLGVEGIN

-612 ADRCQYGS
+612 ADRCQFGA
-620 WPAHA
+620 WPAHS

-664 YFALKGMSPAA
+664 YFVLKGMSPAA

>member
-1 MQNSTT
+1 MQNTTT

-204 SDYYVNLG
+204 SAYYVNLG

-296 TNLLRPPQPV
+296 TNPLRPPQPV

>member
-1 MQNSTT
+1 M
-7 GIAPER
+7 
-13 IWSFYVVIALA
+13 IALA

-31 LVRLQI
+31 LVRLQV
-37 TGFDAFAERALDN
+37 TGFDAYTVRAIDN

-77 AISVSITPALLPE
+77 AISVLITPALLPE
-90 DAGRL
+90 DSGRL

-102 SELTGVPIS
+102 SELTGVPVS

-150 VIAPDLSREKAL
+150 VIAPDISREQAL

-167 LRSLPGVQLEVRALR
+167 LRTMPGVQLEVRALR

-204 SDYYVNLG
+204 SDFYVNLG

-272 RLQAAAE
+272 RLQAAAA

-296 TNLLRPPQPV
+296 TNPLRPPQPV

-329 YDNAMFSR
+329 YDNTMFSR
-337 FIPAA
+337 FIPAT

-382 VVTADQVIFDPG
+382 VVTAEQEIFDPG

-450 QDGGLG
+450 KDGGLG
-456 IDRLHNY
+456 IDRLHKY

-483 LMPTRDWKRLNIGE
+483 LIPTRDWKRLNIGE

-527 FINRDGYVR
+527 FINRDGFVR

-549 NVLRTASVQN
+549 NVLRSASVQN
-559 QSQTA
+559 NSQTA

-570 EQVSLGLR
+570 DQVSLGLR

-583 GTGKKLAVEGIN
+583 GTGKKLGVEGIN

-612 ADRCQYGS
+612 ANRCQYGA

-664 YFALKGMSPAA
+664 YFVLKGMSPAA

>member
-1 MQNSTT
+1 M
-7 GIAPER
+7 
-13 IWSFYVVIALA
+13 IALA

-31 LVRLQI
+31 LVRLQV
-37 TGFDAFAERALDN
+37 TGFDAYTVRAIDN

-77 AISVSITPALLPE
+77 AISVLITPALLPE
-90 DAGRL
+90 DSGRL
-95 AELYARL
+95 AELYTRL
-102 SELTGVPIS
+102 SELTGVPVS

-150 VIAPDLSREKAL
+150 VIAPDISREQAL

-167 LRSLPGVQLEVRALR
+167 LRTMPGVQLEVRALR

-204 SDYYVNLG
+204 SDFYVNLG

-272 RLQAAAE
+272 RLQAAAA

-296 TNLLRPPQPV
+296 TNPLRPPQPV

-329 YDNAMFSR
+329 YDNTMFSR
-337 FIPAA
+337 FIPAT

-382 VVTADQVIFDPG
+382 VVTAEQEIFDPG

-421 GDVNFIR
+421 GDVNFIT

-450 QDGGLG
+450 KDGGLG
-456 IDRLHNY
+456 IDRVHKY

-483 LMPTRDWKRLNIGE
+483 LIPTRDWKRLNIGE

-520 VLMAYTP
+520 VLMAHTP
-527 FINRDGYVR
+527 FINRDGFVR

-559 QSQTA
+559 HSQTA

-570 EQVSLGLR
+570 DQVSLGLR

-583 GTGKKLAVEGIN
+583 GTGKKLGVEGIN

-612 ADRCQYGS
+612 ADRCQFGA
-620 WPAHA
+620 WPAHS

-664 YFALKGMSPAA
+664 YFVLKGMSPAA